1 MQSISRKT
9 LLYKSGVEYADYG
22 LNHVEGCSHGCLYPC
37 YAMMLKK
44 RCGRIKT
51 YEDWIQPRIVENALE
66 LLDKELPRLKDKIE
80 YVFMCFTTDPFMY
93 NQLAIQQLSLEI
105 LKRLNQ
111 DSVKSVLISKGVY
124 PSELSEKTYNKDNEY
139 GSTVVSLSEDFRQR
153 FEPFTATA
161 QERIAGLRQLH
172 DDGLKTWVSIE
183 PYPTPNI
190 IRQDLSEILEAVS
203 FVDRIVFGK
212 WNYSSQTSSY
222 HAYKEFYNLQAFK
235 VIKFCYENKIEVYI
249 KDGTVSLDH
258 VDFLQPKEQSLLECH
273 GLNRYDC

>member
-1 MQSISRKT
+1 MKTILRKT

-44 RCGRIKT
+44 RCGKIKT

-93 NQLAIQQLSLEI
+93 GQPAIQQLSLEI
-105 LKRLNQ
+105 LERLNQ
-111 DSVKSVLISKGVY
+111 DSVKAVLISKGVY
-124 PSELSEKTYNKDNEY
+124 PSLLSDKTYNENNEY
-139 GSTVVSLSEDFRQR
+139 GSTIVSLSEDFRQR

-161 QERIAGLRQLH
+161 QERISGLRQLH
-172 DDGLKTWVSIE
+172 DAGLKTWISIE

-190 IRQDLSEILEAVS
+190 IRQDLDEILEAVS
-203 FVDRIVFGK
+203 FTDRIVFGK
-212 WNYSSQTSSY
+212 WNYNKHATS
-222 HAYKEFYNLQAFK
+222 YKACKHFYNTQAET
-235 VIKFCYENKIEVYI
+235 VIEFCQRRGIDYHI
-249 KDGTVSLDH
+249 KDGTSSVDSSGLD
-258 VDFLQPKEQSLLECH
+258 VDYKTRAVCC
-273 GLNRYDC
+273 YI